1 MSDLTGH
8 RSNFPSLIGTTKPSL
23 KSGTHPVV
31 DVAAVSIA
39 QQFASVQLNWV
50 DLEFDETTK
59 ALWLYMK
66 SEGRPCFT
74 PELLSELAQSQAVM
88 KRLFE
93 TYQPADP
100 CPINFK
106 VVASRIPGVYNLGGD
121 LNLFIQL
128 IREKDREKLH
138 KYAVDCIDVVY
149 RNAISSNLPIVT
161 IGMIQ
166 GDALGGG
173 FETALSCDVIIAE
186 RQAKFGL
193 PEVLFNL
200 FPGMG
205 AYSFLS
211 RMVDGRV
218 AEKMLM
224 SGRLYSAEE
233 LHEMGIVH
241 EVVEE
246 GQAPFAV
253 QQYITKNARKHTAH
267 SAIYRAGRTVQP
279 VAYEELIDV
288 VEIWVD
294 AALSLSDQDLK
305 KMERLTKA
313 QDRLGAPSV
322 RKQAF

>member
-1 MSDLTGH
+1 MSDLMGH
-8 RSNFPSLIGTTKPSL
+8 RSNFPSFDGITKPSL
-23 KSGTHPVV
+23 QSGHNPNL
-31 DVAAVSIA
+31 DVSTVSIA
-39 QQFASVQLNWV
+39 QQFSSVQLDCV

-74 PELLSELAQSQAVM
+74 PELLDELAQSQAVM

-93 TYQPADP
+93 TYQPTDP

-106 VVASRIPGVYNLGGD
+106 VVASRIPDVYNLGGD
-121 LNLFIQL
+121 LNLFIEL
-128 IREKDREKLH
+128 IRENNRAKLLQ
-138 KYAVDCIDVVY
+138 YAVACVDVVY
-149 RNAISSNLPIVT
+149 RNAVSSDLPIIT

-233 LHEMGIVH
+233 LHELGIVH
-241 EVVEE
+241 EVVEQGE
-246 GQAPFAV
+246 APYAV
-253 QQYITKNARKHTAH
+253 QRYIAKNAKKHTSH

-279 VAYEELIDV
+279 VTYKELIDV

-294 AALSLSDQDLK
+294 AALSLTDQDLK

-313 QDRLGAPSV
+313 QDRLSAPSAQ
-322 RKQAF
+322 KQAL

>member
-1 MSDLTGH
+1 MSGVM
-8 RSNFPSLIGTTKPSL
+8 RRGSNFSSRNA
-23 KSGTHPVV
+23 SGNLGNISKTLSDI
-31 DVAAVSIA
+31 DVSAVSIA
-39 QQFASVQLNWV
+39 QQFAAVRLNYV
-50 DLEFDETTK
+50 DLEFDAETK

-74 PELLSELAQSQAVM
+74 PELLDELGHSQAVM

-93 TYQPADP
+93 TYRPADP
-100 CPINFK
+100 CPIQFK

-128 IREKDREKLH
+128 IKEKNRAKLH
-138 KYAVDCIDVVY
+138 DYAVACIDVVY
-149 RNAISSNLPIVT
+149 RNAVASHLPVVT
-161 IGMIQ
+161 IGMVQ

-205 AYSFLS
+205 AYSFLA
-211 RMVDGRV
+211 RMVDGRI

-224 SGRLYSAEE
+224 SGRLYTAEE
-233 LHEMGIVH
+233 LYDMGIVH
-241 EVVEE
+241 AVVEKDE
-246 GQAPFAV
+246 APYAV
-253 QQYITKNARKHTAH
+253 QDYIRKNARKHTAH
-267 SAIYRAGRTVQP
+267 SAIYRAGRRVQP
-279 VAYEELIDV
+279 VTYEELIDV

-294 AALSLSDQDLK
+294 AAMSLTEQDMK

-313 QDRLGAPSV
+313 QDRLGAPSA
-322 RKQAF
+322 KQLAF

>member
-1 MSDLTGH
+1 MTDLMEPKT
-8 RSNFPSLIGTTKPSL
+8 NFPSINGVLTPSL
-23 KSGTHPVV
+23 NQHHHSDT
-31 DVAAVSIA
+31 DITSVSIT
-39 QQFASVQLNWV
+39 QQFASTQLNFV
-50 DLEFDETTK
+50 DLEFDESTK
-59 ALWLYMK
+59 SLWLYMK
-66 SEGRPCFT
+66 SDGRPCFS
-74 PELLSELAQSQAVM
+74 PELLDELAQSQAVM

-93 TYQPADP
+93 TYQPADT
-100 CPINFK
+100 CPIRFK

-128 IREKDREKLH
+128 IREGNRDKLH
-138 KYAVDCIDVVY
+138 AYAVACIDVVY
-149 RNAISSNLPIVT
+149 RNAVSSHLPIIT
-161 IGMIQ
+161 IGMVQ

-211 RMVDGRV
+211 RMVEGRV

-224 SGRLYSAEE
+224 SGRLYTAEE

-246 GQAPFAV
+246 GEGPRAV
-253 QQYITKNARKHTAH
+253 QQYIIKNARKHIAH

-279 VAYEELIDV
+279 VTYQELIDV

-294 AALSLSDQDLK
+294 AALSLTDQDLK

-313 QDRLGAPSV
+313 QDRLGAPAV